1 MTSTKT
7 PLSNAQPT
15 APSPRRKRN
24 PNPAYSALEK
34 AQAVLAVWT
43 DRGRP
48 ADICRQLRINWVTFQ
63 QWQTRAMDG
72 MLQALESRVNLAQ
85 GGALSPRLRE
95 LLQKQSRAP
104 STERLSERLTQLQ
117 QSKVAKAPETGA

>member
-1 MTSTKT
+1 MPSDKT
-7 PLSNAQPT
+7 QPKPT
-15 APSPRRKRN
+15 RRKRS
-24 PNPAYSALEK
+24 PNPTYSALEK

-48 ADICRQLRINWVTFQ
+48 VDVCRQMQINWLTFQ

-85 GGALSPRLRE
+85 GGALSPRLQD
-95 LLQKQSRAP
+95 LLHKQQRAS
-104 STERLSERLTQLQ
+104 STERLTHRLTQLQ
-117 QSKVAKAPETGA
+117 QSKIAAPPEPAT

>member
-7 PLSNAQPT
+7 PTSSDKTPAKPT
-15 APSPRRKRN
+15 RRKRQ
-24 PNPAYSALEK
+24 PTPAYSALEK

-48 ADICRQLRINWVTFQ
+48 IDVCRQMQINWLTFQ
-63 QWQTRAMDG
+63 QWQTRALDG

-85 GGALSPRLRE
+85 GGALSPRLQE
-95 LLQKQSRAP
+95 LLAKQQRTG
-104 STERLSERLTQLQ
+104 STERLTHRLAQLQ
-117 QSKVAKAPETGA
+117 QSKVAPVPQPAT